1 MSVKIRLR
9 RDGAKKRPF
18 YHVVAADSRRARD
31 GRYIEQ
37 LGYYNPIVA
46 ADTESIVVLKEDR
59 VRYWLSVG
67 AQPSETAAALL
78 KRQGL
83 MERSKPRAVKAAPVA
98 AESATEA
105 VATTEAAV
113 AADVTESA
121 AAVEAVAEP
130 EVVAETEVAAPADAP
145 TEETAATPE
154 TEATPE

>member
-31 GRYIEQ
+31 GRYIEE

-46 ADTESIVVLKEDR
+46 ADKESIVVLKEDR

-67 AQPSETAAALL
+67 AQPSDTAAALL

-83 MERSKPRAVKAAPVA
+83 MARSLPRAVKAVA
-98 AESATEA
+98 AEPVATET
-105 VATTEAAV
+105 VAEPATETTEAEA
-113 AADVTESA
+113 SA
-121 AAVEAVAEP
+121 E
-130 EVVAETEVAAPADAP
+130 
-145 TEETAATPE
+145 
-154 TEATPE
+154 